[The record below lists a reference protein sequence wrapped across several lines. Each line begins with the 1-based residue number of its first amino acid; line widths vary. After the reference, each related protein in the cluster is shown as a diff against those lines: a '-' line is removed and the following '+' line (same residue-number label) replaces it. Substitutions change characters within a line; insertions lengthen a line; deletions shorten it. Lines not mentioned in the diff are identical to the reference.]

1 MAMPTTA
8 LLGAI
13 ALCACARTAPPPPA
27 IVAPEPAAEAPPPEA
42 PPPEP
47 VCAAFVRAGVL
58 RRSALR
64 PAIDAGVGQWLSG
77 GVDVDRSPPRG
88 AFQGWVV
95 RRLYPGDPCYRDV
108 DVRVGDVVVRINGK
122 SIERPEQ
129 ASDALAS
136 LTTAPALVVELLRAG
151 QLRTVTLAIADE

>member
-1 MAMPTTA
+1 MPTSA

-13 ALCACARTAPPPPA
+13 ALCACASTPPPA
-27 IVAPEPAAEAPPPEA
+27 IVAPEPAAEAPPPQA

-88 AFQGWVV
+88 AFQGWLV

-151 QLRTVTLAIADE
+151 QLRTVTLPIADE